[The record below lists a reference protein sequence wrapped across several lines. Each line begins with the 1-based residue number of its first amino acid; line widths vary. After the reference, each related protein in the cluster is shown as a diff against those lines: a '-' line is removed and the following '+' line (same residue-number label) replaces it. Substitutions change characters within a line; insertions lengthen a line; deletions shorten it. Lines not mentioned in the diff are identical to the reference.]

1 MKASL
6 VFPSDDEVFP
16 IEDPFWPIPYLLG
29 VGNPSGFSF
38 GGSAVYKVCLY
49 ENPPLVGL
57 DADGRPSGL
66 FVELL
71 EAVAHA
77 EGWQLQYREASWAQC
92 LEELRSGAADILPV
106 IAYSEERSRAF
117 LFSSETGST
126 ARPTATAS
134 RW

>member
-1 MKASL
+1 MRIFLGLFLTFLALATHPVSL
-6 VFPSDDEVFP
+6 
-16 IEDPFWPIPYLLG
+16 
-29 VGNPSGFSF
+29 
-38 GGSAVYKVCLY
+38 SAAQQSYKVCLY

-57 DADGRPSGL
+57 DTDGRPSGL

-92 LEELRSGAADILPV
+92 LEELRSGTADILPV